1 MPARTKTY
9 GPETWRIGDGMP
21 VKIRV
26 AIFSYNR
33 PDHLANCLQSLRDLW
48 PGADVVVYDDNSKH
62 PGMSAVFEKF
72 GVPVVNCP
80 GGSGRHGA
88 LYSNMQRAFEEASAA
103 GCTYLLTLQDD
114 LQLVRP
120 FSDEILK
127 EYEALF
133 SSDPAVTE
141 LHPCFKRTPAPQRPA
156 KKAKSIAQPNEVNPH
171 RPFKS
176 YLDVGFFSVPRLEA
190 VGWNFDVEGP
200 QVVSGEL
207 TLSVKASKLGMKM
220 KAPRTPFMMHVPFP
234 HLYRHRIRL
243 PRLSALSKKIFRY
256 EYMTKEDIARMD
268 ARPESELAIWRN
280 FLRVEGAT
288 WFDRWLMSTKNDAK
302 IMQ

>member
-1 MPARTKTY
+1 MPE
-9 GPETWRIGDGMP
+9 P
-21 VKIRV
+21 KIRV

-33 PDHLANCLQSLRDLW
+33 PDHLANCLQSLKDLW

-62 PGMSAVFEKF
+62 SGMQAVFDAF
-72 GVPVVNCP
+72 DVPVVRCP

-88 LYSNMQRAFEEASAA
+88 LYSNIQRAYVEAAEA

-120 FSDEILK
+120 FTEEILAQ
-127 EYEALF
+127 YEALF
-133 SSDPAVTE
+133 ESDPAVTE
-141 LHPCFKRTPAPQRPA
+141 LYPCFSRKPMP
-156 KKAKSIAQPNEVNPH
+156 KKATKKAASKKEDPYQ
-171 RPFKS
+171 PFKAF
-176 YLDVGFFSVPRLEA
+176 LDVGFFSISRLQA
-190 VGWNFDVEGP
+190 FDWSFEVDGS
-200 QVVSGEL
+200 QVISGEL
-207 TLSVKASKLGMKM
+207 TLGVKAAKLGMKM
-220 KAPRTPFMMHVPFP
+220 KSPRTPFAMHVPFP

-256 EYMTKEDIARMD
+256 EYMSEDDIKRMD
-268 ARPESELAIWRN
+268 ARPEGETPIWRTY
-280 FLRVEGAT
+280 LRVDGAT

>member
-1 MPARTKTY
+1 MPE
-9 GPETWRIGDGMP
+9 P
-21 VKIRV
+21 KIRV

-33 PDHLANCLQSLRDLW
+33 PDHLANCLQSLKDLW

-62 PGMSAVFEKF
+62 SGMQAVFDAF
-72 GVPVVNCP
+72 DVPVVRCP

-88 LYSNMQRAFEEASAA
+88 LYSNMQRAYVEAAEA

-120 FSDEILK
+120 FTEEILA

-133 SSDPAVTE
+133 ESDPAVTE
-141 LHPCFKRTPAPQRPA
+141 LYPCFSRKPMP
-156 KKAKSIAQPNEVNPH
+156 KKATKKSASKKEDPYQ
-171 RPFKS
+171 PFKAF
-176 YLDVGFFSVPRLEA
+176 LDVGFFSISRLQA
-190 VGWNFDVEGP
+190 FDWSFEVDGS
-200 QVVSGEL
+200 QVISGEL
-207 TLSVKASKLGMKM
+207 TLGVKAAKLGMKM
-220 KAPRTPFMMHVPFP
+220 KSPRTPFAMHVPFP

-256 EYMTKEDIARMD
+256 EYMSEDDIKRMD
-268 ARPESELAIWRN
+268 ARPEGETPIWRTY
-280 FLRVEGAT
+280 LRVDGAT
-288 WFDRWLMSTKNDAK
+288 WFDRWLMSTKNDAN

>member
-1 MPARTKTY
+1 MKKPN
-9 GPETWRIGDGMP
+9 
-21 VKIRV
+21 IRV
-26 AIFSYNR
+26 PIFSYNR
-33 PDHLANCLQSLRDLW
+33 PDHLANCLSSLRDLW

-62 PGMSAVFEKF
+62 PGMQAVFETF
-72 GVPVVNCP
+72 GVPVAHCP

-88 LYSNMQRAFEEASAA
+88 LYSNMQRAYVEAAEA

-120 FSDEILK
+120 FTDEILT
-127 EYEALF
+127 EYVTVFE
-133 SSDPAVTE
+133 SDPSVTE
-141 LHPCFKRTPAPQRPA
+141 LHPCFSRKPMPEKPA
-156 KKAKSIAQPNEVNPH
+156 KKSGSKPELKKEDPY
-171 RPFKS
+171 RPFKEF
-176 YLDVGFFSVPRLEA
+176 LDVGFFSIPRLESF
-190 VGWNFDVEGP
+190 GWSFEVDGH
-200 QVVSGEL
+200 QVIPGEL
-207 TLSVKASKLGMKM
+207 TLGVKAAKLGMRM
-220 KAPRTPFMMHVPFP
+220 KSPRTPFVMHVPFP

-256 EYMTKEDIARMD
+256 EYMSDEDIARMD
-268 ARPESELAIWRN
+268 SRPATEPAVWRN